1 MDAASALADLTEIS
15 SQIEAAVVLDADG
28 GVLASTLADE
38 ARASRLAQAG
48 GELFDAAAGR
58 LGGEGRTLLRVE
70 AALDGGSLFV
80 VREHGH
86 GLVAT
91 TTPAPASG
99 LVLYDLGTCLR
110 SLAETQPPKPKRKQ
124 PRKSQ
129 QADA

>member
-15 SQIEAAVVLDADG
+15 SQIEAAVVFDADG
-28 GVLASTLADE
+28 GVLASTLADDE
-38 ARASRLAQAG
+38 RSTKLARAG

-58 LGGEGRTLLRVE
+58 LGGEGRTLLRIE
-70 AALDGGSLFV
+70 AALDDGSVFV

-110 SLAETQPPKPKRKQ
+110 SLAEAPPPKPKRKQ
-124 PRKSQ
+124 PRKQ